1 MKIEQPQNDNKGSAE
16 RVRARLAKLIGG
28 DVWTKAQDA
37 PAPLK
42 AAEG

>member
-1 MKIEQPQNDNKGSAE
+1 MTNQVAQNDNRGRAALI
-16 RVRARLAKLIGG
+16 RARLAKLIDGEP
-28 DVWTKAQDA
+28 VAT